1 MVSMKTAKP
10 VVAISGLGSRARI
23 LSNSAWI
30 NEISNPTHELM
41 GTMDAMGAAVA
52 STTKASFS
60 RDTMHASV
68 RGRIEAPA
76 TSVFA

>member
-1 MVSMKTAKP
+1 M
-10 VVAISGLGSRARI
+10 
-23 LSNSAWI
+23 SNSAWI

-60 RDTMHASV
+60 RDTMHALMVNSNQNDLQCFV
-68 RGRIEAPA
+68 A
-76 TSVFA
+76 SL